1 MSWALAD
8 RISGLAVCR
17 AVWIAVRA
25 AFRDGRER
33 VERVWEARE
42 ADWAEVSGD
51 EDVKDMVETVLKLN
65 WIGLG
70 SA

>member
-1 MSWALAD
+1 M
-8 RISGLAVCR
+8 
-17 AVWIAVRA
+17 WIAVRA